1 MKTKL
6 TTMLLAVAMLPA
18 LGHAQIPTVNLCDR
32 TPLVRDQILRMLGVT
47 ERFADQCGTV
57 SSAKMRGITELSVG
71 NVSTSFGGPLTTLQ
85 AGDFANLPSLSTL
98 NLEDNRLATLPEG
111 LFDGLPNLYG
121 LNLNNN
127 QLTAL
132 PEDLF
137 DGLTSLQSLSL
148 GGNRLTAL
156 PEDLFDG
163 LTSLRSLELSSNRL
177 TALPED
183 LFDGLTSLRHLGMS
197 NNQLCS
203 LPTGIFGGLTS
214 LQHLD
219 LQDNHLVRLMD
230 GFGWSAET
238 GWPKYP
244 TIALFRNHPLFEE
257 LTSATEILLGSFQT
271 EPTGVCASDGDDGG
285 DGDGSDGGD
294 GDGSDGDGG
303 DGDDGSDGGDDGGDG
318 DGSDGDDGSD
328 GGATS
333 PTHPHPY
340 AATDHTHDDLPT
352 TGVNDN
358 RYARTFHYHDKRYAL
373 LSHTH
378 APKPKRSAARLLLAC
393 GERCEA
399 MADQPNIADL
409 IEDAFWL
416 EQAQC
421 STPRTRNIA
430 ANSCPNSAVG
440 RRGLTYCGGGEG
452 NLNSLMTNPPSGV
465 GGKEITI
472 SEGVKA
478 SVAATLA
485 LQIAEMGMTCEQ
497 AAMVLYRGQFHLDTC
512 QARADYGRMAQAIAK
527 ATGWDGLGVTLPTL
541 ATIARNRKCG
551 GALTAAQ

>member
-1 MKTKL
+1 MRSLL
-6 TTMLLAVAMLPA
+6 TIMLLAAAMLPA
-18 LGHAQIPTVNLCDR
+18 AAVLPALSHAQTVNLCDR
-32 TPLVRDQILRMLGVT
+32 TPLVREEILRHLGHT
-47 ERFADQCGTV
+47 ERFAEYSVCSTASAVQMRRIITV
-57 SSAKMRGITELSVG
+57 SLRHGWLGERNKVTELK
-71 NVSTSFGGPLTTLQ
+71 
-85 AGDFANLPSLSTL
+85 AGDFANLTSLHSL
-98 NLEDNRLATLPEG
+98 DLGDNELTALPEG

-121 LNLNNN
+121 LDLGQNR
-127 QLTAL
+127 LTAL

-137 DGLTSLQSLSL
+137 DGLTSLQTL
-148 GGNRLTAL
+148 GLGDNRLTAL

-163 LTSLRSLELSSNRL
+163 LTSLRILYLHHNRL

-230 GFGWSAET
+230 GFGWSAEI

-257 LTSATEILLGSFQT
+257 LTSATEILLGAIQT
-271 EPTGVCASDGDDGG
+271 EPQGGCASDGDNGG
-285 DGDGSDGGD
+285 DGNGSDGE
-294 GDGSDGDGG
+294 
-303 DGDDGSDGGDDGGDG
+303 
-318 DGSDGDDGSD
+318 DGSD

-340 AATDHTHDDLPT
+340 APVGHTHDFTEFHTHNKD
-352 TGVNDN
+352 NDV
-358 RYARTFHYHDKRYAL
+358 RYAIRRHHHDADYAA

-378 APKPKRSAARLLLAC
+378 PKRTAARLLLAC
-393 GERCEA
+393 GERCQA

-421 STPRTRNIA
+421 STPRTRSVGA
-430 ANSCPNSAVG
+430 ASCQNSAVG

-465 GGKEITI
+465 GGKQITI

-497 AAMVLYRGQFHLDTC
+497 AAVVLYRGQFHLDTC

-527 ATGWDGLGVTLPTL
+527 ATGWDGEGVTLPTL

-551 GALTAAQ
+551 DSLSAAQ